1 VDDTGSTAPLTD
13 EYARCSAIVSRS
25 LQDHFAETPDF
36 DLSRS
41 NQLVRVVVTC
51 ASRKV
56 TVPSRDLRLGTY
68 PMGLPARATRW
79 TRRLDSPNSDR
90 LEARHLYQGEHWS
103 VVKRMV
109 DQASDFGCIVEV
121 WIVSAGY
128 GLVPISA
135 NLESYSATFS
145 PGSDDSV
152 ARSKSN
158 QRDNQAW
165 WGLLASRRNRD
176 LSSPRNLTE
185 LALQDTSAPMIVA
198 LSKTYLQAVL
208 HDLTNAAE
216 AMGKKADLLL
226 VSTGTPPGGLEEVQL
241 PCDARF
247 VTSLGGTR
255 TSLNARVANRII
267 ATSDQHEFDS
277 AKVRGLLQKDL
288 EQLKDILRY
297 DRRKRTDLEIRNW
310 IRTRLNID
318 SSSRSSLLRELRNG
332 GLACEQ
338 RRFAGLYEEVI
349 AGNCR

>member
-1 VDDTGSTAPLTD
+1 MDDTRSTAPLKGD
-13 EYARCSAIVSRS
+13 FACCSAIVSGS
-25 LQDHFAETPDF
+25 LQDHFAEPADY

-51 ASRKV
+51 ANRKV
-56 TVPSRDLRLGTY
+56 AVPSRDLRLGTY
-68 PMGLPARATRW
+68 PTGLRARATRW
-79 TRRLDSPNSDR
+79 TRRLDSPKSDR

-103 VVKRMV
+103 VVKRMA
-109 DQASDFGCIVEV
+109 DQASDFGCIAEV

-152 ARSKSN
+152 A
-158 QRDNQAW
+158 QRDSQAW
-165 WGLLASRRNRD
+165 WDFLASWRNLD
-176 LSSPRNLTE
+176 LSGPRSLTE

-208 HDLTNAAE
+208 HDLTRAAD

-226 VSTGTPPGGLEEVQL
+226 VSTGTPSDSLEEVQL

-247 VTSLGGTR
+247 LASLGGSR
-255 TSLNARVANRII
+255 TSLNARVADRII
-267 ATSDQHEFDS
+267 ATSDRHEFDL
-277 AKVRGLLQKDL
+277 AKVRNLLQKDL
-288 EQLKDILRY
+288 DRSKDILRY
-297 DRRKRTDLEIRNW
+297 DRRKQTDFEIRNW

-318 SSSRSSLLRELRNG
+318 CFSRSSLLREFRDAG
-332 GLACEQ
+332 FACEQ
-338 RRFAGLYEEVI
+338 RRFAELYEEAI

>member
-152 ARSKSN
+152 SRGKSDH
-158 QRDNQAW
+158 RDNQAW
-165 WGLLASRRNRD
+165 WDLLTSWRNLD
-176 LSSPRNLTE
+176 LRGPRNLTE
-185 LALQDTSAPMIVA
+185 LALQDPSAPMIVA

-208 HDLTNAAE
+208 HDLTNAVE

-226 VSTGTPPGGLEEVQL
+226 VSTGTPPYGLEEVQL

-247 VTSLGGTR
+247 LNSLGGSR
-255 TSLNARVANRII
+255 TSLNARVANHII
-267 ATSDQHEFDS
+267 ETSGQHDFNS
-277 AKVRGLLQKDL
+277 AKVKNLLQKGLDQSKDL
-288 EQLKDILRY
+288 LRY
-297 DRRKRTDLEIRNW
+297 DRRKQTDFELRNW
-310 IRTRLNID
+310 IRTRLNND
-318 SSSRSSLLRELRNG
+318 SSGSSLLRELRDAG
-332 GLACEQ
+332 FACEQ

-349 AGNCR
+349 AGNRR